1 MNIFPGEAG
10 DSSVRAV
17 RAPEQPC
24 GDGAQRRV
32 QPTPL
37 RAEDACINR
46 GWHSPAATSP
56 ATLVREKHHAQL
68 CGCDHV
74 GIWRE
79 ITAST
84 VAPSNFN
91 MSSAQETW
99 RDKRLK
105 IFLRRLL
112 EAESEA
118 HCAQEALESD
128 VLNLKYDEVK
138 LELQKQLA
146 QSKLDAAVKKEIDK
160 YVGLWEDHLVNLE
173 ERICRYQE
181 KLDEAGVS
189 LPGLYKWIEHRVPL
203 RCQSRAW
210 KERSHWAA
218 QPPSL
223 KCVLPASGCAFRKY
237 GKLLETGA
245 SGYLARKYEQ
255 KESGPQAQAKSKS
268 TRASARDLT
277 SPVLPPSCS
286 GGFEQYLRADPLYQ
300 ANTPAD
306 AERLVLDLPGAAEV
320 EELVDVDDLENDPEL
335 ALALDMEKRHWL
347 TRTQHKTKRKVLM
360 LWRKMIADTTRE
372 LRGLQFGG
380 PAFPENKSAQRL
392 VTVAEEAHIFAKVVG
407 FTKQIH
413 KTQRDHTIHQLG
425 ICFCN
430 FYVMSKCLQWGP
442 KTKGQ
447 VQSRATV
454 DGAITKN
461 MLHSAKVLK
470 EAQGGDH
477 MAAMV
482 AALAPCRFEDV
493 VDADSKKITDG
504 EMENQERALF

>member
-1 MNIFPGEAG
+1 MINLRGEAG

-17 RAPEQPC
+17 GGPEQPR
-24 GDGAQRRV
+24 GHGAQRRV

-37 RAEDACINR
+37 RDEDACINR

-56 ATLVREKHHAQL
+56 ATLVREKHHDQL
-68 CGCDHV
+68 CGCDYV
-74 GIWRE
+74 GVWRE

-84 VAPSNFN
+84 VAPSSLTTSN
-91 MSSAQETW
+91 AQETW

-128 VLNLKYDEVK
+128 VLSLKSDEVK
-138 LELQKQLA
+138 LELQKQLPH
-146 QSKLDAAVKKEIDK
+146 SKLDAAVKKEMDK
-160 YVGLWEDHLVNLE
+160 YVGLWKDHLVNLE

-210 KERSHWAA
+210 KERSHWAGHQGN
-218 QPPSL
+218 QPLSEWKVNADRQLNVTRPMC
-223 KCVLPASGCAFRKY
+223 KKY

-245 SGYLARKYEQ
+245 SGYLAKKYEQ
-255 KESGPQAQAKSKS
+255 KESGSQIQAKSKS
-268 TRASARDLT
+268 PGASAMYLIN
-277 SPVLPPSCS
+277 PVIPPSCS

-347 TRTQHKTKRKVLM
+347 TRTQHKTKRKLLDEVE
-360 LWRKMIADTTRE
+360 IDGNNGPVGTRGQGPTSIKGNYRWSHHQE
-372 LRGLQFGG
+372 YAALGQGVERGTGSG
-380 PAFPENKSAQRL
+380 PHGYYCCSLGRL
-392 VTVAEEAHIFAKVVG
+392 AKV
-407 FTKQIH
+407 
-413 KTQRDHTIHQLG
+413 
-425 ICFCN
+425 
-430 FYVMSKCLQWGP
+430 
-442 KTKGQ
+442 
-447 VQSRATV
+447 
-454 DGAITKN
+454 
-461 MLHSAKVLK
+461 KVY
-470 EAQGGDH
+470 
-477 MAAMV
+477 
-482 AALAPCRFEDV
+482 V
-493 VDADSKKITDG
+493 VDADSRRMEYN
-504 EMENQERALF
+504 EME